1 MRPGNLLA
9 RTLAS
14 SVAVAALAGAAAA
27 QGAPGAPSAT
37 ATINGLQLP
46 PPPVAFGGEIGIDT
60 AGSTP

>member
-27 QGAPGAPSAT
+27 QGAPGAT